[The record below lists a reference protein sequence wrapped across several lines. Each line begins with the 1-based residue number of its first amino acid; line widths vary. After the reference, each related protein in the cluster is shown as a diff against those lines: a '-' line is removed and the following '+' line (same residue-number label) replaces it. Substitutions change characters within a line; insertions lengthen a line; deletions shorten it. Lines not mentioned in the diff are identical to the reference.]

1 MNGARPGGA
10 TRTLDGDPADRPGV
24 MFEHLDIYSPRER
37 VAVGLAD
44 LGLRAVAAAWPRRR
58 AAVAQPR
65 RILLLRLERIGDLLM
80 SLGAIRAVRRA
91 APDARIDLV
100 VGSWNEPIAR
110 LLPEV
115 TDVETL
121 DAPWLARNG
130 RGSMRELIA
139 RASSWGARDYDLA
152 INFEGDI
159 RSNLLPFIAGSAR
172 RVGFV
177 HAGGGPL
184 LTDVV
189 EHDPRRHVADG
200 GLRLVERAFDMPAG
214 ALSSAANGTDAWRL
228 SVPERARAAACRML
242 ESALP
247 GSGPVVAVHV
257 GAGRAVK
264 QWPPE
269 RFGEAAAMLARASGA
284 RLLFTGAPE
293 EAALANTAMAR
304 ARELGAPVASMTDG
318 TDLVLLAAVLEQCR
332 LLVTGDTGPMHLAS
346 AVGTPLVA
354 IFGPSM
360 PWRYGP
366 LGPARVVRIDLPCS
380 PCNRIRRPP
389 ERCVGRV
396 PDCLAGIGVEAVV
409 AAAREL
415 LGGETTGLQP
425 ADRS

>member
-1 MNGARPGGA
+1 
-10 TRTLDGDPADRPGV
+10 

-44 LGLRAVAAAWPRRR
+44 LGLRAVAAWPRRR
-58 AAVAQPR
+58 PAVGTPR

-80 SLGAIRAVRRA
+80 SIGAIRAVRRA

-110 LLPEV
+110 LLREV
-115 TDVETL
+115 DEVEIL

-130 RGSMRELIA
+130 RGSMRELVA
-139 RASSWGARDYDLA
+139 RASRWRARGYDLA

-159 RSNLLPFIAGSAR
+159 RSNLLPWIAGAPR

-184 LTDVV
+184 LTDRVA
-189 EHDPRRHVADG
+189 HDPRRHVADG
-200 GLRLVERAFDMPAG
+200 GLRLVERAFAMPAG
-214 ALSSAANGTDAWRL
+214 ALSSVENGTDAWRL
-228 SVPERARAAACRML
+228 SVPEQARAAASRVL
-242 ESALP
+242 ESTLP
-247 GSGPVVAVHV
+247 GGAPIVAVHV
-257 GAGRAVK
+257 GAGRVVK

-269 RFGEAAAMLARASGA
+269 RFGEAAAILAREHGVG
-284 RLLFTGAPE
+284 LLFTGTPD
-293 EAALANTAMAR
+293 EAALADAAMAR
-304 ARELGAPVASMTDG
+304 ARELGAQAASLSGG

-366 LGPARVVRIDLPCS
+366 IGPARVVRIDLPCS

-389 ERCVGRV
+389 RRCTGVV
-396 PDCLAGIGVEAVV
+396 PDCLAGIGVDAVV

-415 LGGETTGLQP
+415 LGGQTTRLQP
-425 ADRS
+425 AGQP

>member
-1 MNGARPGGA
+1 
-10 TRTLDGDPADRPGV
+10 

-44 LGLRAVAAAWPRRR
+44 LGLRAVAAAWPQRR
-58 AAVAQPR
+58 APMGAPR

-100 VGSWNEPIAR
+100 VGSWNAPVAR

-115 TDVETL
+115 DDVETL
-121 DAPWLARNG
+121 DAPWLARSG
-130 RGSMRELIA
+130 GGSMRELLA
-139 RASSWGARDYDLA
+139 RASHWRARAYDLA

-159 RSNLLPFIAGSAR
+159 RSNLLPWIAGSAR

-189 EHDPRRHVADG
+189 PHDSRRHVADG

-214 ALSSAANGTDAWRL
+214 TLSSFASGTDAWRL
-228 SVPERARAAACRML
+228 SVPAPARAAARHML
-242 ESALP
+242 ESTLP
-247 GSGPVVAVHV
+247 GGGPIVAVHV

-269 RFGEAAAMLARASGA
+269 RFGDAAAMLARDPGA
-284 RLLFTGAPE
+284 RILFTGAPE
-293 EAALANTAMAR
+293 ETALANAAMAR
-304 ARELGAPVASMTDG
+304 ARELGATAASTSGG

-332 LLVTGDTGPMHLAS
+332 MLVTGDTGPMHLAS

-366 LGPARVVRIDLPCS
+366 IGPARVVRIDLPCS

-389 ERCVGRV
+389 ERCAGV

-415 LGGETTGLQP
+415 LGGQAIRLQP
-425 ADRS
+425 AGRP